1 MPGSSTMLMRSAG
14 TSVIHGGWTKRC
26 WPIGRGGKCSFQF
39 SAQPSSARVCTA
51 SAGRGASGKS
61 SRSASTNVS
70 SSATGAA
77 PAKCAMIRTSPAT
90 SSVCKP
96 GAPLSSRK
104 LSSGSASAGVAVTV
118 SAVQVGMRGGIAR
131 GAGCAGASCVVRW
144 ALSVCGALCPLAH
157 STPPLRHEGVS
168 GWAARLL
175 GLRRPQTPNG
185 QRPTTPAA
193 PAPPRR
199 LRRRQT
205 LNRQRKTAPAQP
217 APSHPRRA
225 LGTIR
230 PMSWL
235 RIAHRGAAGTRPE
248 LTRAAFERAL
258 EIGVDMI
265 ELDVQLTR
273 DRQLVVLHDLELGR
287 TLQGEGAVREHNF
300 DELRAL
306 DAGAWFALEYAG
318 ARVPSLAEV
327 LDLTDGKA
335 ALNVEV
341 KSPAPDWQP
350 TASAVVDLLT
360 ARGRL

>member
-1 MPGSSTMLMRSAG
+1 
-14 TSVIHGGWTKRC
+14 
-26 WPIGRGGKCSFQF
+26 
-39 SAQPSSARVCTA
+39 
-51 SAGRGASGKS
+51 
-61 SRSASTNVS
+61 
-70 SSATGAA
+70 
-77 PAKCAMIRTSPAT
+77 
-90 SSVCKP
+90 
-96 GAPLSSRK
+96 
-104 LSSGSASAGVAVTV
+104 
-118 SAVQVGMRGGIAR
+118 
-131 GAGCAGASCVVRW
+131 
-144 ALSVCGALCPLAH
+144 
-157 STPPLRHEGVS
+157 
-168 GWAARLL
+168 
-175 GLRRPQTPNG
+175 
-185 QRPTTPAA
+185 
-193 PAPPRR
+193 
-199 LRRRQT
+199 
-205 LNRQRKTAPAQP
+205 
-217 APSHPRRA
+217 
-225 LGTIR
+225 
-230 PMSWL
+230 MSWL

-360 ARGRL
+360 ARERLDSTIISSFETGALRAVRERSPDARIGVLWHTADLDAMWLLAEALDARSVHPHWSLIDAALIEQAHARGLEVITWTVNEAEVIALLVGLGVDGIISDFPERLHEIAQGWTPPASE